1 MDTLL
6 DFLLTFAVL
15 GGMAFLV
22 AQMSKDREV
31 GFWTLFVVS
40 VFLTPFIGIF
50 VALVSKKKRNPNAP
64 PGPVDVKG
72 AQDKFWDRFMPNKND
87 DKNDM
92 PPHPDDDD
100 DGGVQPQDRGSSK
113 RKVSL

>member
-1 MDTLL
+1 MDTIL
-6 DFLLTFAVL
+6 DFLLTFLVL

-40 VFLTPFIGIF
+40 VFFTPFIGIL
-50 VALVSKKKRNPNAP
+50 VALLSRKKRNPYAVHER
-64 PGPVDVKG
+64 GDAKET
-72 AQDKFWDRFMPNKND
+72 QSKFWERFMPNKDENENYD
-87 DKNDM
+87 SNNA
-92 PPHPDDDD
+92 PP
-100 DGGVQPQDRGSSK
+100 DGGGMQSEDRRN